1 LTEESHSTEQ
11 RSGATAGDPPLAGG
25 ELLSAISNSIVG
37 LLRER
42 YGRGP
47 TRAKTYVL
55 DDLVV
60 CVMRNGF
67 TAIEQTMMEGGQER
81 RVVELRQD
89 FQVLM
94 ERSYREQVERLT
106 GCKVVAFLSQAHVE
120 PDLTIEMFLMD
131 RALPGFGALEIMD
144 GPPAETGD
152 PDRSR

>member
-1 LTEESHSTEQ
+1 M
-11 RSGATAGDPPLAGG
+11 TASETPLSGG
-25 ELLSAISNSIVG
+25 EMLSAISNSIVS
-37 LLRER
+37 LLREH

-55 DDLVV
+55 DDLLV

-67 TAIEQTMMEGGQER
+67 TAIEHTMMEGGQPQ

-94 ERSYREQVERLT
+94 EDVYRKEIERLT
-106 GCKVVAFLSQAHVE
+106 GGKVIAFLSQVHID

-131 RALPGFGALEIMD
+131 RPLPGFGALEIV
-144 GPPAETGD
+144 D
-152 PDRSR
+152 PLADADDSQDS

>member
-1 LTEESHSTEQ
+1 M
-11 RSGATAGDPPLAGG
+11 TASETPLSGG
-25 ELLSAISNSIVG
+25 EMLSAISNSIVS
-37 LLRER
+37 LLREH

-55 DDLVV
+55 DDLLV

-67 TAIEQTMMEGGQER
+67 TAIEHTMLEGGQPQ

-94 ERSYREQVERLT
+94 KETYSQEIERLT
-106 GCKVVAFLSQAHVE
+106 GRKVIAFLSQVHLD

-131 RALPGFGALEIMD
+131 GPLPGFGALELTD
-144 GPPAETGD
+144 PSADLDPVDAE
-152 PDRSR
+152 